1 MLLPAAERRGD
12 ICFVVAKSLPY
23 TFRLLLALTLIA
35 IGFVLQAVM
44 LSGGNWFIGLAPIF
58 CGILLLLT
66 KGYTNVIDSSAAEGD
81 WRTASRENIERI
93 LTIANKQ
100 RSWDQD
106 LIDITCGTG
115 FLGFLVVLILL
126 GGSFLYVSNYSVS
139 LAFVLLADAAVMIV
153 PFWVT
158 GVRSILKNDRL
169 LTKCKILINLENA
182 LNAQALKGAS
192 FRYQTM
198 MVKSVQEGKD
208 VTESPRD
215 VKAMVAFANAPDTFL
230 GLQIQIAI
238 NSIQGA
244 DFPYCYC
251 VILFRPDF
259 LGGKDFFLPE
269 MEGIILERELKDD
282 VCVIV
287 VRQDT
292 TASAKGYYTNDTA
305 CSSLFDCALGQ
316 TQFLLD
322 RFGKAAS

>member
-23 TFRLLLALTLIA
+23 TFRLLLAIILIA

-44 LSGGNWFIGLAPIF
+44 INDWIYGIVPIF
-58 CGILLLLT
+58 CGVLLLLT
-66 KGYTNVIDSSAAEGD
+66 KGYTNVVDASAGEGD
-81 WRTASRENIERI
+81 WRTASRESIERI
-93 LTIANKQ
+93 LMIANKQ

-115 FLGFLVVLILL
+115 FIGFLGVLILL
-126 GGSFLYVSNYSVS
+126 GVGFMYVSNYSES
-139 LAFVLLADAAVMIV
+139 LALILLADAGVMIV

-169 LTKCKILINLENA
+169 LTKCKILMNLENA

-198 MVKSVQEGKD
+198 MVKAAQDGEEM
-208 VTESPRD
+208 TESPRD
-215 VKAMVAFANAPDTFL
+215 VRATVAFANAPQTFL

-238 NSIQGA
+238 NSVQGT

-259 LGGKDFFLPE
+259 LGGQKIYLPQV
-269 MEGIILERELKDD
+269 EGIILERELKDD

-292 TASAKGYYTNDTA
+292 TASAKGYYTNDYA
-305 CSSLFDCALGQ
+305 CNELFQCALGQ
-316 TQFLLD
+316 TQFLLE
-322 RFGKAAS
+322 RFGKASS